1 MEPLLISP
9 WQFEVYKLIEQGK
22 TLKEIKAILNWEHN
36 AVDSRVKDLKS
47 RGVIQGVAK
56 GVYVTTG
63 MQVAERK
70 VTIGKSLSHI
80 QFTVYQY
87 ILEHHSVR
95 GAHIALN
102 MSSCAVAGAR
112 RGLERRNLV
121 KKGETE
127 GQYIPVVVPFE
138 DLNVRAPKA
147 KVKIAVHEVDANDVN
162 LLKMMRTDLTAEQFK
177 IIAGNW
183 DKSKREIAKLAKIS
197 KFTLNVLIM
206 EGIV

>member
-95 GAHIALN
+95 GAHTALK

-127 GQYIPVVVPFE
+127 GEYIPVVVPFE
-138 DLNVRAPKA
+138 ELNVRAPKA
-147 KVKIAVHEVDANDVN
+147 KVKPVIHEVDANDKS
-162 LLKMMRTDLTAEQFK
+162 LTRMMNTDFTPEQLA
-177 IIAGNW
+177 IYRNNP
-183 DKSKREIAKLAKIS
+183 DKSKYELSKMMKIS
-197 KFTLNVLIM
+197 KFSLNWAIIQ
-206 EGIV
+206 GIV